1 MRIPSSSVSSSFPE
15 SHSSISLSS
24 GSRDCECPNKIH
36 DNGSGRRNPLQ
47 LQSLPPAESQPGQ
60 GQDGVMS
67 ALHRDNSTKLLRA
80 TSLGIGRAGRTTG
93 RRRSAA
99 RSAAPSEGPARTFG
113 RVPVVC
119 AAVGFAAP
127 ASRQGKPQTE
137 RERERERAR
146 ARERESECVCVC
158 ECLCVWT
165 SVTKRTQNFCNN
177 VAHQLIDR
185 AKVSRMFSCIPAGG
199 RGSHF
204 TASANEAP

>member
-80 TSLGIGRAGRTTG
+80 TSRGIGRAGRTTG
-93 RRRSAA
+93 RR

-137 RERERERAR
+137 RERERERGR
-146 ARERESECVCVC
+146 GRGRGRGRESECVCVC
-158 ECLCVWT
+158 VCV
-165 SVTKRTQNFCNN
+165 N
-177 VAHQLIDR
+177 VCVCGPLL
-185 AKVSRMFSCIPAGG
+185 P
-199 RGSHF
+199 RGHRIF
-204 TASANEAP
+204 ATM